1 MQLDARTGAALS
13 RDPPPDSSYPAQTLA
28 QAIPSGELNLNAVL
42 YLAAGLGPHP
52 TVLLLHGLPGNE
64 QNIDCAQS
72 IRRAG
77 WNVLTIHYRGAW
89 GGPGTFTFQHCLED
103 AEAALCWLQEADPHD
118 GLRID
123 PNRIILIG
131 HSMGGFVA
139 AQTAASHPEV
149 AGVALIS
156 GVDLGQAFGRGSRN
170 DAIIVDDNVGAS
182 AGLHILAG
190 TSPQDLVEEARAK
203 SEEWRLTSYVDG
215 LAGRPILLLTA
226 DDGFADGSNA
236 LADAISGKSGIHLQQ
251 RHFRDDHSYSNSR
264 IELQGTLLGWL
275 LALPASDPKHS
286 LVSAASTSARGK
298 ESTHGN

>member
-1 MQLDARTGAALS
+1 MQLDARIGAALF
-13 RDPPPDSSYPAQTLA
+13 RDPLPESSYPAQTLA
-28 QAIPSGELNLNAVL
+28 HAIPSGELNLNAVL
-42 YLAAGLGPHP
+42 YLATGLGPHP

-89 GGPGTFTFQHCLED
+89 GSPGSFTFQHCLED
-103 AEAALCWLQEADPHD
+103 AEAALCWLQQAEPHD

-123 PNRIILIG
+123 PNRLVLIG

-139 AQTAASHPEV
+139 AQTAALHPEV
-149 AGVALIS
+149 VGVALIS

-170 DAIIVDDNVGAS
+170 DETIVDDNVGVS

-203 SEEWRLTSYVDG
+203 SKEWSLSSYANS
-215 LAGRPILLLTA
+215 LAGRPVLLLTA
-226 DDGFADGSNA
+226 DDGFADGSDA
-236 LADAISGKSGIHLQQ
+236 LADAIRVESGTRLTQ
-251 RHFRDDHSYSNSR
+251 RHFRDDHSYSNCR
-264 IELQGTLLGWL
+264 VELQRTLLGWL
-275 LALPASDPKHS
+275 LALSASDAKHEQ
-286 LVSAASTSARGK
+286 TCR
-298 ESTHGN
+298 